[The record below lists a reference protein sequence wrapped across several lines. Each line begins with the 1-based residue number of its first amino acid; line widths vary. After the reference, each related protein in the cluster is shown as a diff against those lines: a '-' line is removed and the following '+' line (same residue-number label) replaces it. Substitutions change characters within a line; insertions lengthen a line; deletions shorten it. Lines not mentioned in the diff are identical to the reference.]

1 MKKNSISNQDVVKSL
16 FFVECKIEQYLKRFY
31 NDKNFKLVIYGDIG
45 VPAFTLTVFS
55 YFDNDINEEKMELIE
70 LVDWF
75 KNNALFNGLR
85 IGEEVV
91 ERDHDRGEFEFKK
104 YYTKIIRT

>member
-16 FFVECKIEQYLKRFY
+16 FFLESEIEQYLERFY
-31 NDKNFKLVIYGDIG
+31 IDKNFVLVIYGDIG

-55 YFDNDINEEKMELIE
+55 HFDNDINEEKMGLIE

-85 IGEEVV
+85 IGKEVV
-91 ERDHDRGEFEFKK
+91 ETDQDRGEVASRILCK
-104 YYTKIIRT
+104 